1 MEKRRAS
8 EQGFFARSGFLD
20 TTQAEILMGL
30 LPSREVFADAL
41 SHASDPDQALA
52 LLVRL
57 IEADQSVAQT
67 LLVDALLT
75 DRIVA
80 VLGASATL
88 GEHLIRFPGDIAL
101 LLGEDLTPAPELF
114 LAAPTW
120 LESANTLRIN
130 YRRALLQIAAAD
142 LTGTRGFEAT
152 SLALSDLADG
162 ALDAS
167 LLIARQETGIFDT
180 ELAVIAMGKCGAREL
195 NYISDVDVIFVADDV
210 DGDQLRN
217 ATKLAT
223 QVMRACHET
232 TSEGSLWEVDAG
244 LRPEGKDGPL
254 VRTIESHT
262 AYYER
267 WAQPWEFQA
276 LLKARTAAGS
286 KDVGARFTAMASLG
300 TWSVAEKPTFV
311 DDVRK
316 MRKRVEE
323 HIPSKD
329 AERHLKLGV
338 GGLRDVEFA
347 VQLLQLV
354 HGKADEDLRVQSTM
368 SALRALSAAGYVG
381 REDGA
386 ALLEAY
392 SWMRTLEHRI
402 QLNQLKRSHLIP
414 EDESDLRRIARS
426 MAYESSAEL
435 LQQWRE
441 RRSLVRS
448 IHEKLFFRPLL
459 AAVARLAADE
469 QRLTP
474 EAAQARLLALGYGD
488 PVGALAHIQALTSG
502 VSRRAA
508 IQRQLLPA
516 MLEWFTQG
524 PDPDAGLFGF
534 RQVSDALGDTPW
546 YLRML
551 RDSGATAQRLALVLS
566 SSRYASEL
574 ILRAPEATAML
585 DDDGDLAPRGIEQL
599 ILESLSV
606 VRRQDESDKAIES
619 VRAVRRRELFRTAVA
634 DLLGTLSV
642 AEVGDALSD
651 VAGATLE
658 AAFDAASRAYVAE
671 HGPLTIKFAV
681 IALGRLGGNEM
692 SYQSDADVLFV
703 HEYLPGTDEKVGTD
717 AAHWIAGE
725 MRRLTSLPNPEPPL
739 IIDPDLRPDG
749 KQGPLVRS
757 LSAYAH
763 YYAEQ
768 ALLWERQA
776 LLRARPIAGDADLGE
791 RFIALIDFYR
801 YPTAG
806 ISMSNLREMRRL
818 KARVE
823 SERLPRGADK
833 SLHLKLGPGGLS
845 DVEWMAQYLQMNYA
859 GKNPR
864 LRITGTLE
872 VLNRAVAANL
882 LTIADAATLSDSWLL
897 ATRIRNAVMLVTA
910 RHSDEVPK
918 ATESARAVSQVL
930 GFASGEALMEEWRR
944 QSRRARAVFERLFY
958 EDGNE

>member
-1 MEKRRAS
+1 
-8 EQGFFARSGFLD
+8 
-20 TTQAEILMGL
+20 
-30 LPSREVFADAL
+30 
-41 SHASDPDQALA
+41 
-52 LLVRL
+52 
-57 IEADQSVAQT
+57 
-67 LLVDALLT
+67 
-75 DRIVA
+75 
-80 VLGASATL
+80 
-88 GEHLIRFPGDIAL
+88 
-101 LLGEDLTPAPELF
+101 
-114 LAAPTW
+114 
-120 LESANTLRIN
+120 
-130 YRRALLQIAAAD
+130 
-142 LTGTRGFEAT
+142 
-152 SLALSDLADG
+152 
-162 ALDAS
+162 
-167 LLIARQETGIFDT
+167 
-180 ELAVIAMGKCGAREL
+180 
-195 NYISDVDVIFVADDV
+195 
-210 DGDQLRN
+210 
-217 ATKLAT
+217 
-223 QVMRACHET
+223 MRACHET

-286 KDVGARFTAMASLG
+286 KEVGARFIAMAALG

>member
-1 MEKRRAS
+1 
-8 EQGFFARSGFLD
+8 
-20 TTQAEILMGL
+20 
-30 LPSREVFADAL
+30 
-41 SHASDPDQALA
+41 
-52 LLVRL
+52 
-57 IEADQSVAQT
+57 
-67 LLVDALLT
+67 
-75 DRIVA
+75 
-80 VLGASATL
+80 
-88 GEHLIRFPGDIAL
+88 
-101 LLGEDLTPAPELF
+101 
-114 LAAPTW
+114 
-120 LESANTLRIN
+120 
-130 YRRALLQIAAAD
+130 
-142 LTGTRGFEAT
+142 
-152 SLALSDLADG
+152 
-162 ALDAS
+162 
-167 LLIARQETGIFDT
+167 
-180 ELAVIAMGKCGAREL
+180 
-195 NYISDVDVIFVADDV
+195 
-210 DGDQLRN
+210 
-217 ATKLAT
+217 
-223 QVMRACHET
+223 
-232 TSEGSLWEVDAG
+232 GSLWEVDAG

-329 AERHLKLGV
+329 ADRHLKLGV

>member
-8 EQGFFARSGFLD
+8 ERGFFARSGFLD

-41 SHASDPDQALA
+41 SHAADPDQALA

-57 IEADQSVAQT
+57 IEADQAVAQT

-80 VLGASATL
+80 LLGASASL
-88 GEHLIRFPGDIAL
+88 GEHLIRFPGDITL
-101 LLGEDLTPAPELF
+101 LLGEDLASAPQLF
-114 LAAPTW
+114 LPASTW
-120 LESANTLRIN
+120 LESANALRVN

-152 SLALSDLADG
+152 SLALSDLADR
-162 ALDAS
+162 ALEAA
-167 LLIARQETGIFDT
+167 LLIARQETGISDT
-180 ELAVIAMGKCGAREL
+180 ELAIIAMGKCGAREL

-210 DGDQLRN
+210 DGEQLRN

-286 KDVGARFTAMASLG
+286 KEVGGKFISMAAIG

-329 AERHLKLGV
+329 ADRHLKLGV

-392 SWMRTLEHRI
+392 GWMRTLEHRI

-414 EDESDLRRIARS
+414 EAEGDLRRIARS

-459 AAVARLAADE
+459 SAVARLAADE

-474 EAAQARLLALGYGD
+474 EAAQARLLALGYRD
-488 PVGALAHIQALTSG
+488 PVGALAHIQALT
-502 VSRRAA
+502 
-508 IQRQLLPA
+508 
-516 MLEWFTQG
+516 
-524 PDPDAGLFGF
+524 
-534 RQVSDALGDTPW
+534 
-546 YLRML
+546 
-551 RDSGATAQRLALVLS
+551 
-566 SSRYASEL
+566 
-574 ILRAPEATAML
+574 
-585 DDDGDLAPRGIEQL
+585 
-599 ILESLSV
+599 
-606 VRRQDESDKAIES
+606 
-619 VRAVRRRELFRTAVA
+619 
-634 DLLGTLSV
+634 
-642 AEVGDALSD
+642 
-651 VAGATLE
+651 
-658 AAFDAASRAYVAE
+658 
-671 HGPLTIKFAV
+671 
-681 IALGRLGGNEM
+681 
-692 SYQSDADVLFV
+692 
-703 HEYLPGTDEKVGTD
+703 
-717 AAHWIAGE
+717 
-725 MRRLTSLPNPEPPL
+725 
-739 IIDPDLRPDG
+739 
-749 KQGPLVRS
+749 
-757 LSAYAH
+757 
-763 YYAEQ
+763 
-768 ALLWERQA
+768 
-776 LLRARPIAGDADLGE
+776 
-791 RFIALIDFYR
+791 
-801 YPTAG
+801 
-806 ISMSNLREMRRL
+806 
-818 KARVE
+818 
-823 SERLPRGADK
+823 
-833 SLHLKLGPGGLS
+833 
-845 DVEWMAQYLQMNYA
+845 
-859 GKNPR
+859 
-864 LRITGTLE
+864 
-872 VLNRAVAANL
+872 
-882 LTIADAATLSDSWLL
+882 
-897 ATRIRNAVMLVTA
+897 
-910 RHSDEVPK
+910 
-918 ATESARAVSQVL
+918 
-930 GFASGEALMEEWRR
+930 
-944 QSRRARAVFERLFY
+944 
-958 EDGNE
+958 

>member
-20 TTQAEILMGL
+20 TAQAEILMGL

-41 SHASDPDQALA
+41 SHAADPDQALA
-52 LLVRL
+52 LLVRV
-57 IEADQSVAQT
+57 IEADPSVGQE
-67 LLVDALLT
+67 LMVDALLA
-75 DRIVA
+75 DRVIA
-80 VLGASATL
+80 LLGASSAL
-88 GEHLIRFPGDIAL
+88 GEHLIAFPQDIAL
-101 LLGEDLTPAPELF
+101 LRGEDLAAAPELF
-114 LAAPTW
+114 VPAETW
-120 LESANTLRIN
+120 LQTANALRVN
-130 YRRALLQIAAAD
+130 HRRALIQIAATD

-152 SLALSDLADG
+152 SMALSDLADR
-162 ALDAS
+162 ALRAA
-167 LLIARQETGIFDT
+167 LLLARQETGIADT

-210 DGDQLRN
+210 DGDELRN

-254 VRTIESHT
+254 VRTLESHT
-262 AYYER
+262 AYYEK

-286 KDVGARFTAMASLG
+286 SDVGARFISMAAQG

-329 AERHLKLGV
+329 ADRHLKLGV

-354 HGKADEDLRVQSTM
+354 HGKADEELRVQSTM
-368 SALRALSAAGYVG
+368 SALRALSASGYVG
-381 REDGA
+381 RDDGA
-386 ALLEAY
+386 ALLETY
-392 SWMRTLEHRI
+392 GWMRTLEHRI
-402 QLNQLKRSHLIP
+402 QLNRLTRSHLIP
-414 EDESDLRRIARS
+414 EGENDLRRIARS
-426 MAYESSAEL
+426 MAYESSTEL

-441 RRSLVRS
+441 RRALVRS

-459 AAVARLAADE
+459 SAVARLAPDE

-474 EAAQARLLALGYGD
+474 EAAQARLSALGYRD

-585 DDDGDLAPRGIEQL
+585 DDEGDLAPRGVEQL
-599 ILESLSV
+599 TLESLSV

-658 AAFDAASRAYVAE
+658 AACDAASRAYVSD

-703 HEYLPGTDEKVGTD
+703 HEYLPGTDEKAGTD

-757 LSAYAH
+757 LAAYAH
-763 YYAEQ
+763 YYADQ
-768 ALLWERQA
+768 SLLWERQA
-776 LLRARPIAGDADLGE
+776 LLRARPIAGDKDLGE
-791 RFIALIDFYR
+791 RFVALIDFYR
-801 YPTAG
+801 YPTSG
-806 ISMSNLREMRRL
+806 MSTSDLREMRRL

-833 SLHLKLGPGGLS
+833 SLHLKLGPGGLT
-845 DVEWMAQYLQMNYA
+845 DVEWMAQFLQLKFA
-859 GKNPR
+859 GKHPR

-872 VLNRAVAANL
+872 VLNRAVASNL
-882 LTIADAATLSDSWLL
+882 LAIADAAILSDAWLL
-897 ATRIRNAVMLVTA
+897 ATRVRNAVMLVSA

-918 ATESARAVSQVL
+918 AVESARAVAQVL

-958 EDGNE
+958 EDGHE

>member
-1 MEKRRAS
+1 
-8 EQGFFARSGFLD
+8 
-20 TTQAEILMGL
+20 
-30 LPSREVFADAL
+30 
-41 SHASDPDQALA
+41 
-52 LLVRL
+52 
-57 IEADQSVAQT
+57 
-67 LLVDALLT
+67 
-75 DRIVA
+75 
-80 VLGASATL
+80 
-88 GEHLIRFPGDIAL
+88 
-101 LLGEDLTPAPELF
+101 
-114 LAAPTW
+114 
-120 LESANTLRIN
+120 
-130 YRRALLQIAAAD
+130 
-142 LTGTRGFEAT
+142 
-152 SLALSDLADG
+152 
-162 ALDAS
+162 
-167 LLIARQETGIFDT
+167 
-180 ELAVIAMGKCGAREL
+180 
-195 NYISDVDVIFVADDV
+195 
-210 DGDQLRN
+210 
-217 ATKLAT
+217 
-223 QVMRACHET
+223 
-232 TSEGSLWEVDAG
+232 
-244 LRPEGKDGPL
+244 
-254 VRTIESHT
+254 
-262 AYYER
+262 
-267 WAQPWEFQA
+267 
-276 LLKARTAAGS
+276 
-286 KDVGARFTAMASLG
+286 
-300 TWSVAEKPTFV
+300 
-311 DDVRK
+311 
-316 MRKRVEE
+316 
-323 HIPSKD
+323 
-329 AERHLKLGV
+329 
-338 GGLRDVEFA
+338 
-347 VQLLQLV
+347 
-354 HGKADEDLRVQSTM
+354 
-368 SALRALSAAGYVG
+368 
-381 REDGA
+381 
-386 ALLEAY
+386 
-392 SWMRTLEHRI
+392 
-402 QLNQLKRSHLIP
+402 
-414 EDESDLRRIARS
+414 
-426 MAYESSAEL
+426 
-435 LQQWRE
+435 
-441 RRSLVRS
+441 
-448 IHEKLFFRPLL
+448 
-459 AAVARLAADE
+459 
-469 QRLTP
+469 
-474 EAAQARLLALGYGD
+474 
-488 PVGALAHIQALTSG
+488 
-502 VSRRAA
+502 
-508 IQRQLLPA
+508 
-516 MLEWFTQG
+516 
-524 PDPDAGLFGF
+524 
-534 RQVSDALGDTPW
+534 
-546 YLRML
+546 
-551 RDSGATAQRLALVLS
+551 
-566 SSRYASEL
+566 
-574 ILRAPEATAML
+574 ML

-776 LLRARPIAGDADLGE
+776 LLRARPIAGDSDLGE

-845 DVEWMAQYLQMNYA
+845 DVEWMAQYLQMKYA

-872 VLNRAVAANL
+872 VLNRAVAVNL

-918 ATESARAVSQVL
+918 AAESARAVSQVL

>member
-1 MEKRRAS
+1 M
-8 EQGFFARSGFLD
+8 
-20 TTQAEILMGL
+20 
-30 LPSREVFADAL
+30 
-41 SHASDPDQALA
+41 
-52 LLVRL
+52 
-57 IEADQSVAQT
+57 
-67 LLVDALLT
+67 
-75 DRIVA
+75 
-80 VLGASATL
+80 
-88 GEHLIRFPGDIAL
+88 
-101 LLGEDLTPAPELF
+101 
-114 LAAPTW
+114 
-120 LESANTLRIN
+120 
-130 YRRALLQIAAAD
+130 
-142 LTGTRGFEAT
+142 
-152 SLALSDLADG
+152 
-162 ALDAS
+162 
-167 LLIARQETGIFDT
+167 
-180 ELAVIAMGKCGAREL
+180 
-195 NYISDVDVIFVADDV
+195 
-210 DGDQLRN
+210 
-217 ATKLAT
+217 
-223 QVMRACHET
+223 
-232 TSEGSLWEVDAG
+232 
-244 LRPEGKDGPL
+244 
-254 VRTIESHT
+254 RTIESHT

-329 AERHLKLGV
+329 ADRHLKLGV

>member
-8 EQGFFARSGFLD
+8 ERGFFARSGFLD

-41 SHASDPDQALA
+41 SHAADPDQALA

-57 IEADQSVAQT
+57 IEADQSVAQEM
-67 LLVDALLT
+67 LVDALLA
-75 DRIVA
+75 DRIIA
-80 VLGASATL
+80 LLGASAAL
-88 GEHLIRFPGDIAL
+88 GEHLIRFPGDITL
-101 LLGEDLTPAPELF
+101 LMGEDLASAPQLF
-114 LAAPTW
+114 ESASTW
-120 LESANTLRIN
+120 LESANALRVN

-152 SLALSDLADG
+152 SLALSDLADR
-162 ALDAS
+162 ALEAA
-167 LLIARQETGIFDT
+167 LLIARQETGIFETD
-180 ELAVIAMGKCGAREL
+180 LAIIAMGKTGAREL
-195 NYISDVDVIFVADDV
+195 NYISDVDVIFVADNV
-210 DGDQLRN
+210 GDEQLRN

-223 QVMRACHET
+223 QVMRVCHEK

-262 AYYER
+262 AYYQR

-286 KDVGARFTAMASLG
+286 KEVGGKFIAMAAIG

-354 HGKADEDLRVQSTM
+354 HGKADEELRVQSTM
-368 SALRALSAAGYVG
+368 AALRALSAAGYVG

-414 EDESDLRRIARS
+414 EDEGDLRRIARS
-426 MAYESSAEL
+426 MTYESSVEL

-459 AAVARLAADE
+459 SAVARLAADE

-474 EAAQARLLALGYGD
+474 EAAQARLLALGYRD

-585 DDDGDLAPRGIEQL
+585 DDDGDLAPRGVEQL
-599 ILESLSV
+599 TLESLNV
-606 VRRQDESDKAIES
+606 VRRQDESDNAIES

-658 AAFDAASRAYVAE
+658 AACDAASRAYIRE
-671 HGPLTIKFAV
+671 HGPLTIKFSV

-717 AAHWIAGE
+717 TAHWIAGE

-776 LLRARPIAGDADLGE
+776 LLRARPIAGDKELGE
-791 RFIALIDFYR
+791 RFTALIDFYR
-801 YPTAG
+801 YPVSG
-806 ISMSNLREMRRL
+806 IGMNDFREMRRL

-845 DVEWMAQYLQMNYA
+845 DVEWMAQYLQLKYA
-859 GKNPR
+859 GKHPR

-882 LTIADAATLSDSWLL
+882 LAIADAATLSDAWLL

-918 ATESARAVSQVL
+918 AAESARAVSQVL

-958 EDGNE
+958 EDGNG